1 MWRLCAAVLVL
12 QLPISEGKSDEPK
25 YDEPEYDE
33 DGMIV
38 RGPFGNAEY
47 DIDLGP
53 GATAAMYLDK
63 ALEMGYNSIAINEA
77 GVKVYNLWPNLP
89 EANEFK
95 MNKVLECRIS
105 TSCAYIRELEAYLW
119 CDDEGMAKKPVN
131 LLATKLVRETLGQ
144 ISKDSPGPWHTQ
156 KGVILHGVV
165 ALIHEKAYERGLEH
179 YRYDEQEL

>member
-1 MWRLCAAVLVL
+1 MWRLCAAILVL

-25 YDEPEYDE
+25 YDYSYDEPEYDE

-47 DIDLGP
+47 DIGLGP

-105 TSCAYIRELEAYLW
+105 TSCAY
-119 CDDEGMAKKPVN
+119 P
-131 LLATKLVRETLGQ
+131 
-144 ISKDSPGPWHTQ
+144 
-156 KGVILHGVV
+156 
-165 ALIHEKAYERGLEH
+165 
-179 YRYDEQEL
+179 

>member
-25 YDEPEYDE
+25 YDYSYDEPEYDE

-38 RGPFGNAEY
+38 R
-47 DIDLGP
+47 
-53 GATAAMYLDK
+53 
-63 ALEMGYNSIAINEA
+63 
-77 GVKVYNLWPNLP
+77 
-89 EANEFK
+89 
-95 MNKVLECRIS
+95 ECRLS
-105 TSCAYIRELEAYLW
+105 TSCAYIRELAAYLW